1 MPSIARIAAYN
12 ALLEWA
18 KSQADP
24 HIIISG
30 LTQSI
35 KKHEDA
41 AFARELF
48 FGSIKFQRKIDYYSS
63 HYFASK
69 KLAPRLKQIIRL
81 GFYQLLQTTNIPD
94 YAIVS
99 ETVELAR
106 TSCPAKQAGFVNAV
120 LRNYIRDKT
129 KIKLPDPDTEPVKF
143 LGIEYSYP
151 GWLVE
156 RYIKRFGLEQA
167 RKLLEWGNTPPKLCF
182 FVNRSIADESKIE
195 RELDRLK
202 IEYQKLDSFTGCYQ
216 CFSPGLL
223 LKSRLFDD
231 GAIIISDPAQS
242 LAPRALHIPTGET
255 VLDLF
260 AAPGGKT
267 AALAAMVGA
276 EGQVIAIDFSI
287 DRLKTLKSNL
297 NRWRLKNVLLF
308 GGDALKFASRQN
320 FRYILADVPCS
331 GTGTIR
337 RNPDLRWKLTVDDIG
352 RQAAKQIKLLKAA
365 ADLLKPGGRIVY
377 STCSLEAEENGQII
391 ESFLKQNGDF
401 RLIDVDEFNEF
412 KTRSGMYEVSPLKYQ
427 TDGAFVAVME
437 RD

>member
-1 MPSIARIAAYN
+1 MLSIARIAAYN

-24 HIIISG
+24 HVIING
-30 LTQSI
+30 LTQNI
-35 KKHEDA
+35 NKHEDA

-48 FGSIKFQRKIDYYSS
+48 FGSIKFQRKIDYYSN

-69 KLAPRLKQIIRL
+69 KLAPRLRQIIRL

-99 ETVELAR
+99 ETVDLAR
-106 TSCPAKQAGFVNAV
+106 TSCSTKQAGFVNAV
-120 LRNYIRDKT
+120 MRNYIRDKT
-129 KIKLPDPDTEPVKF
+129 KVKLPDPDTEPVKF

-156 RYIKRFGLEQA
+156 RYLKRFGLAQTRE
-167 RKLLEWGNTPPKLCF
+167 LLEWGNTPPKLCF
-182 FVNRSIADESKIE
+182 FVNLSIANDLKIE
-195 RELDRLK
+195 QQLNDLK
-202 IEYQKLDSFTGCYQ
+202 IEYQKLDLFEGCYQ
-216 CFSPGLL
+216 CLNSGAL
-223 LKSRLFDD
+223 LKSKIFND
-231 GAIIISDPAQS
+231 GAIIISDAAQS
-242 LAPRALHIPTGET
+242 LAPKVLGVPAGET

-267 AALAAMVGA
+267 AALAARIGA
-276 EGQVIAIDFSI
+276 DGRIIASDFSI

-297 NRWRLKNVLLF
+297 NRCRLKNVLLF
-308 GGDALKFASRQN
+308 CGDALKFASREN

-337 RNPDLRWKLTVDDIG
+337 RNPDLRWKLTIDDIG
-352 RQAAKQIKLLKAA
+352 RQASKQAKLLRAA

-377 STCSLEAEENGQII
+377 STCSLEPEENSQII
-391 ESFLKQNGDF
+391 ESFLKQNRAF
-401 RLIDVDEFNEF
+401 RLIDVDEFDEF
-412 KTRSGMYEVSPLKYQ
+412 KIQAGMYEVSPLKHQ
-427 TDGAFVAVME
+427 MDGAFIAVME
-437 RD
+437 KK